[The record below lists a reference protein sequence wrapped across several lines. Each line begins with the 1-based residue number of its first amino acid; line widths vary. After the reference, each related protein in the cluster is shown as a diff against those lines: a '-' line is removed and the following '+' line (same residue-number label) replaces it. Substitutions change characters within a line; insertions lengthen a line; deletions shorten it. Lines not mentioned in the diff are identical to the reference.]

1 MDHGELDHQFKPIDK
16 ESGKC
21 VARSRWKLLA
31 KVLRDSNSTGSL
43 DDDLPRSLLD
53 STTSRELYGLFKW
66 SAHESQQFWEND
78 SVGQWLKCSC
88 DSLFPQFSLNIRY
101 LSKQFS
107 VSELIGFNNTGN
119 ICIWPSEEVLAYYCL
134 KHSDIFRHK
143 SVIELGGGMTC
154 LASLTIAQFSDA
166 SSVCCTDGNL
176 VSVENINLI
185 LQNNKFDNCMV
196 TSQVLDWK
204 DKSSSVNMESK
215 WDIILCADCLF
226 FDDGRE
232 ALVETMQRI
241 TTNNGLILI
250 MAPRRGR
257 TLDRFLELCHG
268 KFLVYLQEEFD
279 REVTLLHQE
288 KLMNPNYNA
297 DHNYPILVQLRKC

>member
-215 WDIILCADCLF
+215 WDIILCADW
-226 FDDGRE
+226 
-232 ALVETMQRI
+232 
-241 TTNNGLILI
+241 
-250 MAPRRGR
+250 
-257 TLDRFLELCHG
+257 
-268 KFLVYLQEEFD
+268 
-279 REVTLLHQE
+279 
-288 KLMNPNYNA
+288 
-297 DHNYPILVQLRKC
+297 